1 MMVLV
6 VVVHGKENRRTRLK
20 NCKVGANTY
29 RVQNS
34 QYCNLLAAVRCHVMT
49 WLVISA
55 NYVTLLLQL
64 VFAVLVLL

>member
-29 RVQNS
+29 RVQNRPI
-34 QYCNLLAAVRCHVMT
+34 L
-49 WLVISA
+49 
-55 NYVTLLLQL
+55 
-64 VFAVLVLL
+64 